1 MSSQSAAGINIHAIV
16 LLVLAWIL
24 IPAALWLLIS
34 KA

>member
-1 MSSQSAAGINIHAIV
+1 MEITTSNNAIV

-24 IPAALWLLIS
+24 IPAALWILIS